1 MAAWI
6 EMGVRGK
13 GEVQGCWE
21 AAGELE
27 YRCNAAECMIV
38 VVFHLHWG

>member
-1 MAAWI
+1 M
-6 EMGVRGK
+6 EMGVERGE

-27 YRCNAAECMIV
+27 YRCDAAECMIGV
-38 VVFHLHWG
+38 VVH